1 VSLDTAVPSGSTVNG
16 VWPHRW
22 CLRLL

>member
-1 VSLDTAVPSGSTVNG
+1 VSLDTAVPCGSTVNG